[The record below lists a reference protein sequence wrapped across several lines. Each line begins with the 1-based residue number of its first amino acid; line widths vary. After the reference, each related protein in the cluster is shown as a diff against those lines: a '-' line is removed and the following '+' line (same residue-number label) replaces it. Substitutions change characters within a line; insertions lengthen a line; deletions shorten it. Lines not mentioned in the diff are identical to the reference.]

1 MAYYLTIKKNKDYVK
16 LDISNLPEF
25 KRISRFKERT
35 SYSLEEIDSFTSNYD
50 NEFILK
56 KELLINGV
64 IDEEDINKNIEI
76 RYKDKDKLSKVR
88 YDLVYK
94 DTIKFFD
101 NKFLRYF
108 VLSKSKDQDFLIR
121 LTSFYRNSY
130 CNNENICRIRYI
142 LETRN
147 ENEFTMQQ
155 TLNDFVF
162 REIYSVDYR
171 TGNCTLKYKS
181 LHDLAMFCYTY
192 ELNSIRDELNISP
205 EEVEENRAKML
216 NSLRK
221 PKVKTLKRKK
231 YELDGQM
238 SFDDLK

>member
-1 MAYYLTIKKNKDYVK
+1 ML
-16 LDISNLPEF
+16 F
-25 KRISRFKERT
+25 R
-35 SYSLEEIDSFTSNYD
+35 SLM
-50 NEFILK
+50 
-56 KELLINGV
+56 NG
-64 IDEEDINKNIEI
+64 IIGEEDVTKNIEI

-108 VLSKSKDQDFLIR
+108 VLSKSKDKDFLIR

-155 TLNDFVF
+155 TLNDFIF

-171 TGNCTLKYKS
+171 TGNCSLKYKS
-181 LHDLAMFCYTY
+181 LHDLAMFCCTY
-192 ELNSIRDELNISP
+192 ELNSIRDELKISP
-205 EEVEENRAKML
+205 EEVEENRTKML
-216 NSLRK
+216 NSLIK

-231 YELDGQM
+231 YELDDQM